1 MNILA
6 TETDLY
12 ACETH
17 GFQHAS
23 VFILY
28 IYTQMQRDFA
38 CNMTTRAETDQQKE
52 DEGGPLEPSVSVLRK
67 PDTPWKP

>member
-1 MNILA
+1 MNIQE

-28 IYTQMQRDFA
+28 IYRELA
-38 CNMTTRAETDQQKE
+38 CNMTTRAETVQQKE

-67 PDTPWKP
+67 P